1 MRYKKA
7 TPKVDLCFQGG
18 DGKTLLD
25 LPANK
30 CTSDVELP
38 NFAFDLPS
46 HDSLILRS
54 SEASGGPRIVKIV
67 SQDLRSLA
75 PRVED
80 LVRNVRFSLNDVMDM
95 MLGGLKEPT
104 ASFRLAPEAT
114 AALHFL

>member
-1 MRYKKA
+1 MGRR
-7 TPKVDLCFQGG
+7 VQDV
-18 DGKTLLD
+18 
-25 LPANK
+25 PANK
-30 CTSDVELP
+30 STSDVELP

-54 SEASGGPRIVKIV
+54 SGASGGPRIVKIV

-95 MLGGLKEPT
+95 MLGGFQEPT
-104 ASFRLAPEAT
+104 PSFRLATEAT